1 MIGGRGRDGSS
12 DTADG
17 AGAGGAAV
25 DAAGRGE
32 GAIASAL
39 GMKPPAVQRALLEEL
54 TKEQE
59 KESGG
64 G

>member
-1 MIGGRGRDGSS
+1 MDRRTRLTGREL
-12 DTADG
+12 
-17 AGAGGAAV
+17 AALRLM
-25 DAAGRGE
+25 AAGRGE